1 MKKIILSVAVVA
13 LSICT
18 LQAQSVDEIVN
29 KNLNAMGGIA
39 KLHEVKT
46 VVMETTIKVQGL
58 EIGNLT
64 TIVVGRAIRSDSK
77 IMENNLVQ
85 AFDGTT
91 AWSITPILMG
101 GNGEPQVMSAE
112 LSKSVISQ
120 VDPFPLLDYTKKGTR
135 VELLASEKVKDKEAH
150 HLKISTKDGTESE
163 IWIDVTSGLVS
174 KSKSLQNG
182 QEVEVVFS
190 NYTVI
195 EGINF
200 ALSMETSSPMA
211 GIITI
216 ETKTV
221 KLNIPIDESIFKMPT
236 TKN

>member
-1 MKKIILSVAVVA
+1 MIFSIAVLA
-13 LSICT
+13 LSIGT
-18 LQAQSVDEIVN
+18 LIAQSVDEIVA
-29 KNLNAMGGIA
+29 KNLNAIGGVS
-39 KLHEVKT
+39 KLKELKS
-46 VVMETTIKVQGL
+46 VVMESTIKLQGL
-58 EIGNLT
+58 EIENQT
-64 TIVVGRAIRSDSK
+64 TIVIGKTMRSDSK
-77 IMENNLVQ
+77 IMGNDLVQ

-91 AWSITPILMG
+91 PWSITPTLMG

-112 LSKSVISQ
+112 TSKSITSQ
-120 VDPFPLLDYTKKGTR
+120 IDPFPLLDYTKKGTR
-135 VELLASEKVKDKEAH
+135 VELLASEKVKDNEAH

-174 KSKSLQNG
+174 KSKSMQNG

-190 NYTVI
+190 NYTEI

-200 ALSMETSSPMA
+200 AMSMETSSPMA

-221 KLNIPIDESIFKMPT
+221 KLNIPIDESIFKMPP